1 MSLLQSSTGD
11 TRKVLLRGEPVDLP
25 ASQSIVIPG
34 MCYGIIFHDYKL
46 DTKENEIVFLCR
58 KPGVFVSLNFIV
70 DAGPVVA
77 GPLQTVVFNLSN
89 HSVKIRKGQSVSL
102 LLTW

>member
-1 MSLLQSSTGD
+1 MSLLVSNTDD

-25 ASQSIVIPG
+25 AYQSIVIPG

-46 DTKENEIVFLCR
+46 TTKANEIVFLCR
-58 KPGVFVSLNFIV
+58 KPGVFITLNFIV
-70 DAGPVVA
+70 DAGPVLS

-89 HSVKIRKGQSVSL
+89 HSVKVRKGQSVSL
-102 LLTW
+102 LLGW